1 MLTIRTFT
9 CENQREHCV
18 TDAAAPRFGFSLDSD
33 RAGAALAKAVLTVN
47 GWTVET
53 GRQVAIP
60 YGGPALKPFT
70 RYRAELTAV
79 DDAGET
85 ARASLEFET
94 GRLDTPWAGQW
105 ISDGAYSFTEK
116 RSPPCP

>member
-9 CENQREHCV
+9 CENQRKHCV
-18 TDAAAPRFGFSLDSD
+18 TDTAAPRFGFSLDSD

-53 GRQVAIP
+53 DRQVAIP

-85 ARASLEFET
+85 AQTSLEFET
-94 GRLDTPWAGQW
+94 GRLDP
-105 ISDGAYSFTEK
+105 
-116 RSPPCP
+116 